1 MQGDA
6 VLQGQGNALELPR
19 SSAHS
24 RRRSLRHQPHSKE
37 HPSMVTWR
45 RAGATRGETD
55 LQPSQSSEKQC
66 FCTVYGSRSEHKGA
80 LTKTKMGFL
89 TAIPLKTDR
98 EAYLQSHKS
107 TGAAKL
113 CGEVFSQWPT
123 RRRRHVSLSAA
134 TYVYLSE

>member
-1 MQGDA
+1 MQ
-6 VLQGQGNALELPR
+6 
-19 SSAHS
+19 S
-24 RRRSLRHQPHSKE
+24 RKGKTMPWSFPGPTHTADVGASGTQSQPHGKE

-66 FCTVYGSRSEHKGA
+66 FCTVYGSRCEHEGA

-89 TAIPLKTDR
+89 TAIPLKTDSK
-98 EAYLQSHKS
+98 AYLQSHES
-107 TGAAKL
+107 TGTGKL
-113 CGEVFSQWPT
+113 CGEIFSQWPM

-134 TYVYLSE
+134 TYIYLSE